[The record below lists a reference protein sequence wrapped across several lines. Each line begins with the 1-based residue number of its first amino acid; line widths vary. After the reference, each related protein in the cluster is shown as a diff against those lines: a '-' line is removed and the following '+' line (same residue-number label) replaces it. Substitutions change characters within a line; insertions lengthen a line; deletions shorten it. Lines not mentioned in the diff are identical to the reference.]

1 MKRLNANAAIAAKV
15 ELVSHFYVTVP
26 EIIFLYASSFFFFF
40 FFAGMGIGLYLRR
53 KL

>member
-26 EIIFLYASSFFFFF
+26 EIIFIYANGYWALLATQTVIS
-40 FFAGMGIGLYLRR
+40 AA
-53 KL
+53 